1 MGGPPEAR
9 ARHLSRQLAPGGKS
23 VDFTG
28 YWQRH
33 IDG

>member
-1 MGGPPEAR
+1 MSNGDEVHTVA
-9 ARHLSRQLAPGGKS
+9 ALAMKRGSS

-33 IDG
+33 IAN